1 MRAVSMSRWKHKV
14 TVQDTV
20 NWSTCI
26 RHGDFSES
34 AKHTVNLLPARSIG
48 SRALQVELPQ
58 LRTEGE
64 SIRLPGRPAPAR
76 AGQSR
81 HGHSRPNCPST
92 GQKVLIDVTPGQF
105 LSPTLDISC
114 RTWPRH
120 SLRFSCRFLRF
131 SRHAACLASW
141 RADSRSGN

>member
-14 TVQDTV
+14 TVQETV

-48 SRALQVELPQ
+48 SRALQAELPQ
-58 LRTEGE
+58 L
-64 SIRLPGRPAPAR
+64 
-76 AGQSR
+76 SR
-81 HGHSRPNCPST
+81 SNCPST
-92 GQKVLIDVTPGQF
+92 GQRVLIDITLEQF
-105 LSPTLDISC
+105 LSSTLDTSC

-120 SLRFSCRFLRF
+120 SLRFSLHSLGFF
-131 SRHAACLASW
+131 RHAACLAVVAGGLQM
-141 RADSRSGN
+141 RQCIAGEGKDGDRDKRGA